1 MGMRKQIKPGLLKAG
16 DTIGIVA
23 PSSPFDR
30 DKLETGCAVLHAM
43 GFKTRLAR
51 GLFESNGHLAGDDLL
66 RADQLVRTF
75 QDDAVQAVMCAR
87 GGFGALRILEQLD
100 YAGIATHPKPFV
112 GFSDA
117 TALHR
122 ALFQQIGLVTF
133 HGPVVC
139 SLATADEATRNA
151 LQAALCRPGPL
162 RLSAADP
169 LTLHG
174 GVAQGIVLGGNLATL
189 CHLSGTAFAGG
200 FEGAILFIEDTNEAP
215 YRIDR
220 MLTQMKMTGVLNKIA
235 GVAIGYFSGCG
246 ASPEIHAV
254 MADCF
259 DDLGIPVAAGFP
271 VGHAE
276 RNLTFPLGLTARLD
290 ADKGELCYLE
300 ETF

>member
-1 MGMRKQIKPGLLKAG
+1 MGIHKPVKPGRLKAG

-23 PSSPFDR
+23 PSSSFE
-30 DKLETGCAVLHAM
+30 KEKFEKGCAVLHVM
-43 GFKTRLAR
+43 GFKTLLAE
-51 GLFESNGHLAGDDLL
+51 GLFESTGYLAGDDRQ
-66 RADQLVRTF
+66 RADQLVRAF

-100 YAGIATHPKPFV
+100 YDGIAANPKPFV

-122 ALFQQIGLVTF
+122 ALFQRAGLVTF

-139 SLATADEATRNA
+139 SLATADNATRNA
-151 LQAALCRPGPL
+151 LHTALCTAGPL
-162 RLSAADP
+162 RLTAADP
-169 LTLHG
+169 LTLRG

-200 FEGAILFIEDTNEAP
+200 FEGAILVIEDTNEAP

-246 ASPEIHAV
+246 ASSEVHAV

-259 DDLGIPVAAGFP
+259 DGLGIPVAVGFP
-271 VGHAE
+271 VGHTD
-276 RNLTFPLGLTARLD
+276 RNLTLPLGLTARLD